1 MNAEEQGQPQPQP
14 LPQPQPQC
22 RDRAEGWDEAAA
34 LRDAPP
40 LLRRRGG
47 QRLAR
52 EWWGAGRSVWSAE
65 VGARELVVDQVAV
78 TEEAAPAAVA
88 HVLGMA
94 SGEPACVRRRRFVLD
109 GKPVLW
115 ATSFLPA
122 ALVAGSAVVDEDTG
136 PGGVY
141 ARLAELGSAPVHF
154 REEVRSRMPSEGEVD
169 RLRLGAGTPVIV
181 IVRTAFAD
189 GGRAVEVNEM
199 VLDSAAYVLEYD
211 VPA

>member
-1 MNAEEQGQPQPQP
+1 MNAEEQAQPQPQY
-14 LPQPQPQC
+14 
-22 RDRAEGWDEAAA
+22 RDRAEGWDEVDAA

-40 LLRRRGG
+40 LLRRRGV

-52 EWWGAGRSVWSAE
+52 EGWGAGRSVWSVD

-88 HVLGMA
+88 DVLGMA
-94 SGEPACVRRRRFVLD
+94 SEEPVCVRRRRFVLD

-136 PGGVY
+136 PGGIY

-211 VPA
+211 VRA

>member
-1 MNAEEQGQPQPQP
+1 M
-14 LPQPQPQC
+14 
-22 RDRAEGWDEAAA
+22 
-34 LRDAPP
+34 
-40 LLRRRGG
+40 
-47 QRLAR
+47 
-52 EWWGAGRSVWSAE
+52 
-65 VGARELVVDQVAV
+65 
-78 TEEAAPAAVA
+78 
-88 HVLGMA
+88 
-94 SGEPACVRRRRFVLD
+94 RRRRFVLD

-136 PGGVY
+136 PGGIY
-141 ARLAELGSAPVHF
+141 TRLAELGSAPVHF

-199 VLDSAAYVLEYD
+199 VLDSAAYVLECD
-211 VPA
+211 VRA